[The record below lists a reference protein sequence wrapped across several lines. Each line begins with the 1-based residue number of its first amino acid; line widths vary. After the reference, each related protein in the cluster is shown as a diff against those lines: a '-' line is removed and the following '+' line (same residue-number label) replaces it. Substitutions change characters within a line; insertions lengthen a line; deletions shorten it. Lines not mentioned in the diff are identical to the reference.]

1 MNISKLKF
9 QSKDK
14 KFFNLRIGRNKLK
27 YKIKNVLCPF
37 GLENE
42 YNNNIIKIELNNENE
57 NHINFIKLVN
67 DLNDKIIE
75 DFEAKD
81 NEIKNNF
88 RLRNDKFVFN
98 CRLKKFKNNILV
110 NIKYNNSEDYLKTIY
125 DFNKMSIIDAE
136 LELDNLWDF
145 RENEQDNKLG
155 YLININSII
164 VY

>member
-98 CRLKKFKNNILV
+98 CRLKKFKNNIIA

>member
-9 QSKDK
+9 NSKDN
-14 KFFNLRIGRNKLK
+14 KFYNMRLGKNKLK

-42 YNNNIIKIELNNENE
+42 YNNNIIKIELKNDEE
-57 NHINFIKLVN
+57 NHINFIELINK
-67 DLNDKIIE
+67 LNDKIIE
-75 DFEAKD
+75 NFECKE

-88 RLRNDKFVFN
+88 RLRNDKFIFN

-110 NIKYNNSEDYLKTIY
+110 NIKYNKDEDYLKTIY
-125 DFNKMSIIDAE
+125 DFNNMSIIDAE

-145 RENEQDNKLG
+145 RDNYQDNKLG
-155 YLININSII
+155 YLININNII
-164 VY
+164 VH

>member
-14 KFFNLRIGRNKLK
+14 KFYNLRIGRNKLK

-67 DLNDKIIE
+67 DLNDKIIQ

-125 DFNKMSIIDAE
+125 DFNKMSTIDAE